1 MKNTLIAIL
10 LFFISFSFG
19 QETVTPKSGKDELK
33 INAFGLLLGYFDV
46 GYERVLNEE
55 SAIGTT
61 LFLPFSQETD
71 VNFMLSAYYRYYFGA
86 KQCRGFFME
95 GFGALNSVQ
104 DQIYVETINF
114 DPSFYN
120 YYYKEKNITD
130 LALGIGLGGK
140 WISKKGVTFELSAGV
155 GRNLFSSYNSQNRD
169 FEFIGRGGISVG
181 YRF

>member
-1 MKNTLIAIL
+1 MKNLFLVVLL
-10 LFFISFSFG
+10 LFVTFSFG
-19 QETVTPKSGKDELK
+19 QETVSPKLERDELK
-33 INAFGLLLGYFDV
+33 INAFGLLLGYFEV
-46 GYERVLNEE
+46 GYERILNEE

-61 LFLPFSQETD
+61 LFLPISKETD
-71 VNFMLSAYYRYYFGA
+71 VNFMLSAYYRYYFGS

-104 DQIYVETINF
+104 DEIYTERFNP
-114 DPSFYN
+114 DPAFYN
-120 YYYKEKNITD
+120 YYYKDVNITD